1 MTLVL
6 TSNPMTFDNLF
17 RYFHITITCLFRY
30 TETLKGG
37 LHKKHFDSVQY

>member
-17 RYFHITITCLFRY
+17 RYFRLFRY